1 MSRLLI
7 ALMILFSCSASADP
21 SPERIKELENL
32 VRQDCGSC
40 HGMTLKGGLGPNLLA
55 ERLQPLPDEFLIES
69 ILQGR
74 PQNAMPPWKNIL
86 SRDDVVWIVQAL
98 KQGQFE

>member
-1 MSRLLI
+1 MSKYWFVLAI
-7 ALMILFSCSASADP
+7 FITSTASADP

-32 VRQDCGSC
+32 VKQDCGSC

-55 ERLQPLPDEFLIES
+55 ERLQPLPDEFLIET

-74 PQNAMPPWKNIL
+74 PQNAMPPWNNML
-86 SRDDVVWIVQAL
+86 TQDDVAWIVQAL
-98 KQGQFE
+98 KKGHFE

>member
-1 MSRLLI
+1 MSKYWLVLAI
-7 ALMILFSCSASADP
+7 FITSIASADP
-21 SPERIKELENL
+21 SPERIKALDNL

-74 PQNAMPPWKNIL
+74 PQNAMPPWKKIL

>member
-1 MSRLLI
+1 MSHYWMAFAIFLTSI
-7 ALMILFSCSASADP
+7 ASADP
-21 SPERIKELENL
+21 SPERIKELDNL

-55 ERLQPLPDEFLIES
+55 ERLQPLPDVFLIET

-86 SRDDVVWIVQAL
+86 TQEEVAWIVQAL
-98 KQGQFE
+98 KEGHFE